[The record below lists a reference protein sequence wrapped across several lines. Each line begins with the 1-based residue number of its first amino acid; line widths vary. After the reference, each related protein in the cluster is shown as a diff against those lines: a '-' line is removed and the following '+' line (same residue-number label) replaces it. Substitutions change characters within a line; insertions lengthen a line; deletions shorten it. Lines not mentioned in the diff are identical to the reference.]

1 MWPSII
7 AAARAACSPSRFG
20 RVESEAIS
28 SSIGR
33 LRRTGQT
40 RRSTTSVAGA
50 RLIDDDAQ
58 QLQGNLGAEAV
69 EFLGGRADRVARPAG
84 AAGMAVGEAAVAL
97 TDSRRIRHR
106 KLLDTKIACRI
117 RVAPPATYSG
127 QWPRIKSVFHRGR
140 IPFHCP

>member
-40 RRSTTSVAGA
+40 CRSITSVAGA

-69 EFLGGRADRVARPAG
+69 EFLGGRADRVTRPAG
-84 AAGMAVGEAAVAL
+84 AAGMAVGEDFGPLAGCGARSLSSASAK
-97 TDSRRIRHR
+97 SRVH
-106 KLLDTKIACRI
+106 
-117 RVAPPATYSG
+117 
-127 QWPRIKSVFHRGR
+127 
-140 IPFHCP
+140 